1 MISMLS
7 VPHSPADQVHQSQ
20 FLGRTAA
27 ADVDCDVP
35 DSPELQAALPGMY
48 CGHLQSGRLLQA
60 VEQQLLV
67 APRAGTVTVNLRDH
81 LGDSVRYFVSCELI

>member
-20 FLGRTAA
+20 FLGGTAA
-27 ADVDCDVP
+27 ADVECDVP

-67 APRAGTVTVNLRDH
+67 APRAGTVTVNLGDH
-81 LGDSVRYFVSCELI
+81 LGDSVHYFACFEFI